1 MVLGIESISDK
12 SIQSLYFFAVEIK
25 VLKTRMFRRRKGTG
39 QIMKNVK
46 APTSD
51 SYQDYLVSRLK
62 DPSYAALYLETHLEE
77 REDPDPGLLK
87 LALSDVFE
95 ALSQSKLTSEQADLH
110 RRELDKVLSQQGSD
124 VIYGLS
130 QWLEGLG
137 LKLTVAVA
145 EREPE

>member
-1 MVLGIESISDK
+1 
-12 SIQSLYFFAVEIK
+12 
-25 VLKTRMFRRRKGTG
+25 
-39 QIMKNVK
+39 MKNVK

-51 SYQDYLVSRLK
+51 SYHDYLVSRLK
-62 DPSYAALYLETHLEE
+62 DPSYAALYLETHFEE

-87 LALSDVFE
+87 LALSNVSE

-110 RRELDKVLSQQGSD
+110 RRELDKILSKQGSD

-137 LKLTVAVA
+137 LKLTVTIANQ
-145 EREPE
+145 EHE

>member
-1 MVLGIESISDK
+1 M
-12 SIQSLYFFAVEIK
+12 
-25 VLKTRMFRRRKGTG
+25 
-39 QIMKNVK
+39 K

-51 SYQDYLVSRLK
+51 SYHDYIVSRLK
-62 DPSYAALYLETHLEE
+62 DPSYAALYLETHFEE

-87 LALSDVFE
+87 LALDKVSE
-95 ALSQSKLTSEQADLH
+95 ALSQSKLSPEQAEFH
-110 RRELDKVLSQQGSD
+110 RHELDKILAQQGSD

-137 LKLTVAVA
+137 LKLTVAVS

>member
-1 MVLGIESISDK
+1 ME
-12 SIQSLYFFAVEIK
+12 
-25 VLKTRMFRRRKGTG
+25 
-39 QIMKNVK
+39 

-51 SYQDYLVSRLK
+51 SYQDYIVARLK
-62 DPSYAALYLETHLEE
+62 DPSYAALYLETHFEE

-87 LALSDVFE
+87 LALSDVLE

-124 VIYGLS
+124 VIYSLS

-137 LKLTVAVA
+137 LKLTVAIA
-145 EREPE
+145 EDDRK

>member
-1 MVLGIESISDK
+1 
-12 SIQSLYFFAVEIK
+12 VE
-25 VLKTRMFRRRKGTG
+25 
-39 QIMKNVK
+39 

-51 SYQDYLVSRLK
+51 SYHDYLVSRLK
-62 DPSYAALYLETHLEE
+62 DPSYAALYLETHFEE

-87 LALSDVFE
+87 LALNNVSE
-95 ALSQSKLTSEQADLH
+95 ALSQTKLTSEQIELH
-110 RRELDKVLSQQGSD
+110 HRELDKILSQQGSD